1 MPAQGLPHLIALD
14 IFVRALILRKQIA
27 IPIMLLQDVQDFPV
41 GNHGF
46 LKVVIDV
53 EKLGMATGDIRQQRD
68 DIFRL
73 ILHETRGAELT
84 GRISRAEYGEVD
96 IHGEALRAGFL
107 DEVHIGDS
115 QIVYEL
121 DKVDYGILSAASYD
135 DLRQQEVFWGDFEDV
150 TQIDIT
156 LEGETHTLVS
166 EKDEDDERTWRFLT
180 EEIAEGQTQADST
193 EETLAE
199 ESEDDTLDLSDFEDA
214 LSALS
219 ATEFT
224 TEKPNGKEEIR
235 VKLHLE
241 NESFPEIEIILY
253 RYDGSN
259 CLTVIDG
266 QSVSFVPR
274 ASVMELVE
282 AVQTIVPN

>member
-1 MPAQGLPHLIALD
+1 MNFGLDEPELSVTVNYTYTKDDSEEEIS
-14 IFVRALILRKQIA
+14 
-27 IPIMLLQDVQDFPV
+27 DVC
-41 GNHGF
+41 
-46 LKVVIDV
+46 VI
-53 EKLGMATGDIRQQRD
+53 
-68 DIFRL
+68 
-73 ILHETRGAELT
+73 H
-84 GRISRAEYGEVD
+84 ISRNPEELKAAEEAEGTGENA
-96 IHGEALRAGFL
+96 EAVSMYVR
-107 DEVHIGDS
+107 VGDS

-135 DLRQQEVFWGDFEDV
+135 DLRHQEVFWGDFEDV

-166 EKDEDDERTWRFLT
+166 EKNEDDERTWRFLT
-180 EEIAEGQTQADST
+180 EEIAEEETQTDST

-224 TEKPNGKEEIR
+224 AEKPNGKEEIR

-253 RYDGSN
+253 RYDGTS
-259 CLTVIDG
+259 CLAVIDG

-282 AVQTIVPN
+282 AVQTIVLN